1 MESSCLAQG
10 GDRLSEYPSRHMIWF
25 TGLASIGIDN
35 LHVIDSEWK
44 IDTSIWFHLHVHIYY
59 KFIKCVIREVY
70 EKYSFICQYGH
81 IFLHTW
87 MVLISLFFSPG
98 NLTSLTVWRH
108 TVFCDA
114 MAMAIAGSRDDPEKK
129 SGNLEWNDKE
139 LKVTWNWSFFLL
151 MHGARW
157 QGRAGKSKSNSM
169 CDCANVRK
177 CVLLS
182 QFEGFEMLQ
191 QEQVARSSLA
201 GLAFLCWIWIGHSWN

>member
-1 MESSCLAQG
+1 MKYMINIHSYASTFIFFTYLNG
-10 GDRLSEYPSRHMIWF
+10 PDLSFFRSILGPVEYGQ
-25 TGLASIGIDN
+25 TNKN
-35 LHVIDSEWK
+35 LEA
-44 IDTSIWFHLHVHIYY
+44 
-59 KFIKCVIREVY
+59 C
-70 EKYSFICQYGH
+70 
-81 IFLHTW
+81 
-87 MVLISLFFSPG
+87 FSPG

-151 MHGARW
+151 MHGAKW